1 MACGVAS
8 HDPAIRKACRW
19 LKARQND
26 DGGWGE
32 AYQACLEDRW
42 VSADSQVIQTAW
54 AMSALLDAEDPAWS
68 VIERAA
74 HFLAER
80 QNDDGSWPKEEPAGV
95 FFHTALLHYEL
106 YRDYFPVW
114 ALGLFETRRL
124 ARLAMVPAR
133 AAVPPS
139 RSSEAGTTA

>member
-1 MACGVAS
+1 MC
-8 HDPAIRKACRW
+8 IR
-19 LKARQND
+19 D
-26 DGGWGE
+26 SF
-32 AYQACLEDRW
+32 QACLEDRW
-42 VSADSQVIQTAW
+42 VAADSQVIQTAW

-80 QNDDGSWPKEEPAGV
+80 QNDDGSWPKEEPVGV

-133 AAVPPS
+133 ADVPAS